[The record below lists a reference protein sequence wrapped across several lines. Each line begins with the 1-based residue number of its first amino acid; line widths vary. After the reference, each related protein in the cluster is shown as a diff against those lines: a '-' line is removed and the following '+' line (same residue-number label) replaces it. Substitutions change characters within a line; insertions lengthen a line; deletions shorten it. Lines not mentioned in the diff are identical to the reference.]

1 MYLTAI
7 CIAASNVQRDAYD
20 TWYNFK
26 SREWHVYGIHLPE
39 ECCYNE
45 CRELSLSHNTF
56 SFFICFN
63 RHYPSLSA
71 IQYFIPKWHRNAKMI
86 NMHERHI
93 LTLDVYRRNY
103 YILWVAF
110 ELLVRGS
117 RMLAPSFIPPWCCNT
132 LARVSLAIPP
142 SFRTPFFLFPPLF
155 FLWDNS
161 RTYASPSSREHSW
174 EKNVSKLAKAL
185 WCLGSERKVLFCIIL
200 KDSGAYRQPLPSV
213 VLCVYPISETIP

>member
-1 MYLTAI
+1 L
-7 CIAASNVQRDAYD
+7 
-20 TWYNFK
+20 
-26 SREWHVYGIHLPE
+26 LE

-56 SFFICFN
+56 SFFYICFN

-71 IQYFIPKWHRNAKMI
+71 IQYFIPKWHRNAKMV

-110 ELLVRGS
+110 ELLVRRP

-155 FLWDNS
+155 FCGIIL
-161 RTYASPSSREHSW
+161 EHMHRHLQESIPDK
-174 EKNVSKLAKAL
+174 KNVSKLVNTL
-185 WCLGSERKVLFCIIL
+185 WCLRSERKLLFCIIL